1 MSKYASNVVNPRTPQ
16 NKKAKSNQVKNNAGG
31 FVFQVDDWTR
41 LNRFLILGNPGGSYY
56 VSENEM
62 TIGNYDVIKRCL
74 VSDSKRTVDTIVQI
88 SDEGRGIKNA
98 PAVFALAV
106 CSVFGDQQTR
116 SYANKAMPKVA
127 RYSTDLFSWVDAVN
141 ILKEGRKG
149 KGMLRAIGRWYTEK
163 EASQLAYQIC
173 KYPSRSIGGHKWG
186 HADLLR
192 LARIAPASAGGK
204 PSKGGKALTLPSD
217 DHDTL
222 LRYAVHGVTSVE
234 EANQRNRLAES
245 TGKAQ
250 KKVGITPAK
259 LIELKNTPLRYVYA
273 HELCKNAQTVREVV
287 SVIKE
292 YKVSRESVDPAF
304 RNDKE
309 VQKALLPSMP
319 MTALIRNLGGMTAS
333 GLLKPLAD
341 ETTLVIDKI
350 TNKENLKK
358 ARIHPM
364 SVLLA
369 MKVYEQGHGMRTSWT
384 PVPQIVSALEDSFY
398 NAFNYVQS
406 TGKKYLLGIDVSG
419 SMGWGKLSEK
429 VPMSAAECAA
439 AVAMTI
445 ARTEKNYQMMAFSNT
460 FKKLNITAKDRL
472 GTVLKM
478 TNHMNFGGTDCSLPM
493 QYASKKGLDVDI
505 FVVLTDSETWFGGVH
520 PFQAL
525 KSYRK
530 KFNKNAKLV
539 VLAFEAN
546 KFSIADPSD
555 AGMMDIAGMDS
566 NVPKILSEFAL
577 GKL

>member
-1 MSKYASNVVNPRTPQ
+1 MGKYASHVVNPRTPQ
-16 NKKAKSNQVKNNAGG
+16 SKKAKSGQVKNSAGG
-31 FVFQVDDWTR
+31 YVFQVDDWTR
-41 LNRFLILGNPGGSYY
+41 LNRFLILGNEGGSYY

-62 TIGNYDVIKRCL
+62 SLDNYDVIKRCL
-74 VSDSKRTVDTIVQI
+74 ALDSKRTVDTIVQI
-88 SDEGRGIKNA
+88 SDEGRGIKNT

-106 CSVFGDQQTR
+106 CSVFGDQQTK
-116 SYANKAMPKVA
+116 SYANKVMPKVA

-163 EASQLAYQIC
+163 DANNLAYQIC

-192 LARIAPASAGGK
+192 LARISPPAANGK
-204 PSKGGKALTLPSD
+204 PAKGGKALTLPSD
-217 DHDTL
+217 DHDVL
-222 LRYAVHGVTSVE
+222 LKYAVHGVTSVQEVE
-234 EANQRNRLAES
+234 ERAKLAES

-250 KKVGITPAK
+250 EKAGITPDQ
-259 LIELKNTPLRYVYA
+259 LEGLKDTPLKYVYA
-273 HELCKNAQTVREVV
+273 HELCKKATTAKKVV
-287 SVIKE
+287 AVIKK
-292 YKVSRESVDPAF
+292 YKVSRESVAPNL

-333 GLLKPLAD
+333 GLLKPLSD
-341 ETTLVIDKI
+341 ETALVIDKI

-358 ARIHPM
+358 GRIHPM

-369 MKVYEQGHGMRTSWT
+369 MKVYEQGRGMRTSWT
-384 PVPQIVSALEDSFY
+384 PVPQIIDALEDSFY
-398 NAFNYVQS
+398 AAFNYVEP
-406 TGKKYLLGIDVSG
+406 TGKKYLFGIDISG
-419 SMGWGKLSEK
+419 SMDWHKLSEK
-429 VPMSAAECAA
+429 VPMTAAECAA
-439 AVAMTI
+439 AVALTI

-460 FKKLNITAKDRL
+460 FKKLDITAKDRL
-472 GTVLKM
+472 GIVLRKTSGM
-478 TNHMNFGGTDCSLPM
+478 TFGGTDVSLPM
-493 QYASKKGLDVDI
+493 QYASKHELDVDA
-505 FVVLTDSETWFGGVH
+505 FVVLTDNETWCGGVH

-530 KFNKNAKLV
+530 NFNKNAKLV
-539 VLAFEAN
+539 VMAFTAT
-546 KFSIADPSD
+546 KFSVADPSD

-566 NVPKILSEFAL
+566 NVPKILSDFVS